1 MSTTY
6 NGVIYEELSVD
17 VSQSNEFA
25 PRLVKQKDA
34 YTRGYI
40 ITLTKDGEKLTIP
53 TTNTTAWFNVRNQ
66 TDPTKRASATGTIN
80 NNGTVT
86 VIVPAVVMEV
96 EGYIQCDVSI
106 ITASGNDTHILKST
120 LFYLACEAAANPDG
134 TTSQAEDSI
143 LAGIAAGTIVPPAGP
158 YVPKT
163 RKIAGISLS
172 NDIAANTL
180 LRALEAPHTTWESD
194 APTQSDAGDIG
205 DMWVHMYTVGSDAKY
220 DLYLCID
227 YGGGTYF
234 WQKQAS
240 VSDIPTVLSAL
251 TNDCNYIPIY
261 NAESAPPTTNVETM
275 YSVPCMWIYDSQLWL
290 VWGRGTVTIP
300 GQPTKYAYTYQKLET
315 VVTGSGSSI
324 GDPFYDGQIGFLAA
338 ASNNLRY
345 GYGGNWYVLANEAYV
360 DKYSP
365 HTMSYTLLSSSW
377 SSQAQT
383 LNISSSGYTVTN
395 KTKVDI
401 QIDDT
406 AYTALLA
413 AGCMGLYV
421 TNNSGSLVIHALGVA
436 PTSNVTVQ
444 LTISEVMTL

>member
-6 NGVIYEELSVD
+6 NGVIYEELSID
-17 VSQSNEFA
+17 VSQNNEFA

-40 ITLTKDGEKLTIP
+40 ITLTQGGEKLTIP
-53 TTNTTAWFNVRNQ
+53 TSGTTAWFNARNQ
-66 TDPTKRASATGTIN
+66 TDPTKRASTQGTIGN
-80 NNGTVT
+80 DGTVS

-96 EGYIQCDVSI
+96 AGYIQCDVSV
-106 ITASGNDTHILKST
+106 ITVSGNDTHILKST
-120 LFYLACEAAANPDG
+120 LFYLSCEAAANPDG
-134 TTSQAEDSI
+134 TTSVAEDSI
-143 LAGIAAGTIVPPAGP
+143 LAGIAAGNIVPPAAP

-163 RKIAGISLS
+163 RKIANIPLS
-172 NDIAANTL
+172 NDIAANML
-180 LRALEAPHTTWESD
+180 LRALEAPHTTWDND
-194 APTQSDAGDIG
+194 APTGSDTGIMGDF
-205 DMWVHMYTVGSDAKY
+205 WVHYYTADNVTHY
-220 DLYLCID
+220 DLYFCCGVAGATL
-227 YGGGTYF
+227 
-234 WQKQAS
+234 WQKLATM
-240 VSDIPTVLSAL
+240 SDIPTVLSAL
-251 TNDCNYIPIY
+251 ANDCNYIPIY
-261 NAESAPPTTNVETM
+261 SAESAPPTTSVETM

-290 VWGRGTVTIP
+290 VWGRNTITVP
-300 GQPTKYAYTYQKLET
+300 GQNTKYAYTYQKLET

-324 GDPFYDGQIGFLAA
+324 GDPFYDGQIGFLPA

-360 DKYSP
+360 NKYSP
-365 HTMSYTLLSSSW
+365 HTMSYTLASSSW

-421 TNNSGSLVIHALGVA
+421 TNNSGSLVVHALGVA